1 MISDAGWRVRRRS
14 RVTLCVEK
22 PKMNPGY
29 PLASKP
35 LRCLLV
41 ATALLGGAFPSAR
54 ATDVA
59 DRVVASIKPVHSL
72 VSGVMA
78 GVGEPHLI
86 IRGTT
91 SPHAFSLRPSDA
103 ASLEN
108 ARVVFLVDKSVETS
122 LVGSVDTLARHARI
136 VLLSEAQGLIHR
148 PLRDGGDFETH
159 EHQEDK
165 EDGALDLHLWLDP
178 ANAGTMVRVIA
189 DTLSETDPANAEAYA
204 ANAEI
209 LLRRLQDLTAEIATE
224 LAPVRNQPF
233 IVFHDAYQ
241 HFESRF
247 GLKAAGS
254 VMVSPDQ
261 TPSVRRITELR
272 DKVRRLGAICVFSEV
287 QFEPSLIDTIIEGTS
302 ARTGTLDP
310 LGAAD
315 PEGPEAYFDLIRSMA
330 ASFKQC
336 LLPLGQD

>member
-1 MISDAGWRVRRRS
+1 
-14 RVTLCVEK
+14 
-22 PKMNPGY
+22 MNPGY
-29 PLASKP
+29 TLDPKL
-35 LRCLLV
+35 LHGFLV
-41 ATALLGGAFPSAR
+41 ATVLLGGVFSSAE

-108 ARVVFLVDKSVETS
+108 ARVVFLVGKSVETS

-136 VLLSEAQGLIHR
+136 VLLSEAQGLIQR
-148 PLRDGGDFETH
+148 PLREGGDFEAHGHYEEEHSDGGEIHGHRADDSHGSH
-159 EHQEDK
+159 ENEEDV
-165 EDGALDLHLWLDP
+165 ELDLHFWLDP
-178 ANAGTMVRVIA
+178 ANAGAMVRVIA
-189 DTLSETDPANAEAYA
+189 DTLSEADPADAKAYA

-209 LLRRLQDLTAEIATE
+209 LLRRLEDLTAEIATE
-224 LAPVRNQPF
+224 LAPARNRPF

-247 GLKAAGS
+247 GLKAVGS

-261 TPSVRRITELR
+261 APSVRRITELR

-315 PEGPEAYFDLIRSMA
+315 PEGPEAYFDLIRNMA
-330 ASFKQC
+330 ASFKRC
-336 LLPLGQD
+336 LVPVGQD